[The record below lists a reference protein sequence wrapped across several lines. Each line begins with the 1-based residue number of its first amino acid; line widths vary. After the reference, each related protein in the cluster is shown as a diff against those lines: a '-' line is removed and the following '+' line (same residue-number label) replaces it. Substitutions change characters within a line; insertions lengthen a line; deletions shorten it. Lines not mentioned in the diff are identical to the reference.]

1 MKRWNGVGLYAKLAW
16 RNLISQG
23 RQTLLAIVGSAIGAA
38 LIMASVVFFQSFD
51 ESGARYLDQH
61 YGPIDWELRP
71 PAGNDRFRAD
81 ELPALQEHLA
91 KTPLPHT
98 AAIVLD
104 RGLTLAMDENSATDS
119 HRYTVIGLTFADTA
133 ALDPDNPLWQQPL
146 AVDQLLLSDAA
157 ARSQGLAAGDIVAL
171 TDDAGKPHPFEVRA
185 VVRETGIT
193 GYRIGAAD
201 DGTLVMT
208 MEAARRL
215 AGLAEGE
222 FTSILVQD
230 GREDAEIS
238 YFPIPSPLFSV
249 TEHKLQD
256 QRKVDTM
263 KLQHGATFVL
273 CSVTAVVAGSVLM
286 LQLLL
291 MLADSRKESTALL
304 RALGYRRR
312 RTQAVFA
319 IEAVILQGCSLLTG
333 LLVGLPLGYG
343 VILLFQWLN
352 RDLWSDY
359 GSQVVTIAPHVTL
372 SGILL
377 ALAFMLLL
385 YAATTMIAAYRL
397 GKLEIVPALRGDS
410 SRTEGRPSRLR
421 AVLRVLATLIAAAI
435 LLLHL
440 GMLAMSH
447 GPAAS
452 AGQSGSAGP
461 GSPAAFGSWLAAS
474 IASLYL
480 LVQLL
485 PLAQRLVRPLLRR
498 LGVGEVA
505 QLLAFRYP
513 ASQSRRTFAVM
524 LLFSAC
530 FMLLTLIINVSH
542 YYGRDMETNSYTLLG
557 YPAYIGYHST
567 SELTEMQQL
576 LQSKPE
582 WQALAAEAAV
592 LQPYMTQLDVEELFA
607 ETEQINWVEVS
618 DTLASS
624 GRLRLTQRSPEYAS
638 DEEAWRAVSSDP
650 SLVILDSSYSYGP
663 EAWGTGYKQRTLL
676 RGAQLDD
683 VLRLDVYAK
692 PPAPGEPGFGDP
704 TATVGSAEVR
714 VIGFAETGHR
724 LEVYNALFVHPQLYE
739 AFVAQGYRWE
749 STPEMG
755 YLLLPLPSADRAA
768 LQEAQQQLTRMG
780 VDGFYAP
787 RLTEAG
793 ADIALVQTLWMFN
806 SFMILTMGI
815 GLAGLAI
822 VQFRAAQERADVL
835 AMLRCI
841 GFRASVI
848 RQLLL
853 IEGTLIGWLGLLN
866 GWLFGSVGGYMVYRF
881 AESSKSPTRQPLS
894 WSYPW
899 EWIVPVL
906 AGLLLLTML
915 LNLAPSR
922 KIAAAS
928 PAEAIRLSQD

>member
-16 RNLISQG
+16 RNLITQG
-23 RQTLLAIVGSAIGAA
+23 RQTLLAIIGSAIGAA

-51 ESGARYLDQH
+51 ESGARYLSQH

-81 ELPALQEHLA
+81 ELPPLQEHLA

-104 RGLTLAMDENSATDS
+104 RGLTLAMDEAAAADN
-119 HRYTVIGLTFADTA
+119 HRYTMIGLTFADTTE
-133 ALDPDNPLWQQPL
+133 LDPDNPLWQQPL
-146 AVDQLLLSDAA
+146 AEDQLLLSDTA
-157 ARSQGLAAGDIVAL
+157 ARSQGLAAGDIVTL

-193 GYRIGAAD
+193 GYRVGAAD
-201 DGTLVMT
+201 DGTIVMT

-222 FTSILVQD
+222 FTSVLVRD

-238 YFPIPSPLFSV
+238 YFPLPSPLFSV

-256 QRKVDTM
+256 QQKVDTM

-291 MLADSRKESTALL
+291 MLADSRKTSTALL

-319 IEAVILQGCSLLTG
+319 IEAVILQGSSLITG
-333 LLVGLPLGYG
+333 LLVGLPLGYA

-359 GSQVVTIAPHVTL
+359 GSQVVTISPHVTL

-385 YAATTMIAAYRL
+385 YATTTIIAAYRL
-397 GKLEIVPALRGDS
+397 GKLEIVPALRGDA
-410 SRTEGRPSRLR
+410 SRTEDRPSRLR
-421 AVLRVLATLIAAAI
+421 AVLRVLGTLIAAAI
-435 LLLHL
+435 VLLHL
-440 GMLAMSH
+440 GMLAMSY
-447 GPAAS
+447 GPTATDGESGWAA
-452 AGQSGSAGP
+452 P
-461 GSPAAFGSWLAAS
+461 GSPAAFGSWITAS

-530 FMLLTLIINVSH
+530 FMLLTLILNVSH
-542 YYGRDMETNSYTLLG
+542 YFGRDMETRSYTLLG

-576 LQSKPE
+576 LQSEPK
-582 WQALAAEAAV
+582 WQTLAAEAPV
-592 LQPYMTQLDVEELFA
+592 LQPYMTKLDIEGLFA
-607 ETEQINWVEVS
+607 ETEQINWLGVS
-618 DTLASS
+618 NTLASS
-624 GRLRLTQRSPEYAS
+624 GRLRLSQRSPEYAS

-650 SLVILDSSYSYGP
+650 SLVILDNSYSYAP
-663 EAWGTGYKQRTLL
+663 EAWGTAYKRTQL

-683 VLRLDVYAK
+683 ELRLDVYGK
-692 PPAPGEPGFGDP
+692 PPAPGEPGFGEP
-704 TATVGSAEVR
+704 TPIVGSAEVR
-714 VIGFAETGHR
+714 VIGFAQTEQR
-724 LEVYNALFVHPQLYE
+724 LEIYNALFVHPQLHE
-739 AFVAQGYRWE
+739 TFAAQGYRWE

-768 LQEAQQQLTRMG
+768 LQEAQQQLARLG
-780 VDGFYAP
+780 ADGFYAP

-793 ADIALVQTLWMFN
+793 ADVALMQTLSMFN

-822 VQFRAAQERADVL
+822 VQFRAAQERAGVL

-853 IEGTLIGWLGLLN
+853 VEGTLIGWLGLLN

-899 EWIVPVL
+899 EWIIPVL
-906 AGLLLLTML
+906 VGLLLLTML

-922 KIAAAS
+922 KIAAVS
-928 PAEAIRLSQD
+928 PGEAIRLSQD